1 MGKIQIPKGV
11 VPRKEMGEQ
20 ILPPIDV
27 TPVPPI
33 VTPKKTFEDRMNE
46 LEEKINRAKNSQ
58 EVTQLK
64 QKLRDI
70 WSEIEKST
78 ISAVEKGQLWY
89 TKNSLEKK
97 LSNKSINGSP
107 EQIRNDI
114 STDFKPCTGFNQL
127 GCKSESIK
135 KVQKCLSLPESGNF
149 DKTLYNALGQ
159 YGWQNGFNDSDT
171 TRVCDLINRKK
182 EEKTKL
188 EMDKKESE
196 EFYKKFPKTTKG
208 SEILDLS

>member
-1 MGKIQIPKGV
+1 MRKIMNLKRNI
-11 VPRKEMGEQ
+11 GEQ
-20 ILPPIDV
+20 FVPPKDV
-27 TPVPPI
+27 QPKTREEIGLSPVPDSANKPN
-33 VTPKKTFEDRMNE
+33 VPPKSETPKKTQD
-46 LEEKINRAKNSQ
+46 SG
-58 EVTQLK
+58 
-64 QKLRDI
+64 
-70 WSEIEKST
+70 S
-78 ISAVEKGQLWY
+78 
-89 TKNSLEKK
+89 
-97 LSNKSINGSP
+97 SP
-107 EQIRNDI
+107 EKVRNEI

-182 EEKTKL
+182 QENTKL

-196 EFYKKFPKTTKG
+196 EFYKKFPKTTRG

>member
-1 MGKIQIPKGV
+1 MLQIPKGIK
-11 VPRKEMGEQ
+11 PTKEMSKTSSVEEQ
-20 ILPPIDV
+20 LTIPKGIKPTRLRDNNKGSSSSKEQS
-27 TPVPPI
+27 
-33 VTPKKTFEDRMNE
+33 TPKDQSTPQQVRG
-46 LEEKINRAKNSQ
+46 
-58 EVTQLK
+58 
-64 QKLRDI
+64 
-70 WSEIEKST
+70 T
-78 ISAVEKGQLWY
+78 ISNE
-89 TKNSLEKK
+89 
-97 LSNKSINGSP
+97 
-107 EQIRNDI
+107 
-114 STDFKPCTGFNQL
+114 FKPCTGFNQL

-159 YGWQNGFNDSDT
+159 YGWQNGFNDSDV
-171 TRVCDLINRKK
+171 TRVCDLINKKK

>member
-1 MGKIQIPKGV
+1 MEKFKKKIILEQSTENEWKRVSSERGKEFEKKPDEWEVKKEDGKYYA
-11 VPRKEMGEQ
+11 RKKETSSGTS
-20 ILPPIDV
+20 P
-27 TPVPPI
+27 
-33 VTPKKTFEDRMNE
+33 
-46 LEEKINRAKNSQ
+46 EKNLDQKNS
-58 EVTQLK
+58 
-64 QKLRDI
+64 
-70 WSEIEKST
+70 
-78 ISAVEKGQLWY
+78 AG
-89 TKNSLEKK
+89 EKK
-97 LSNKSINGSP
+97 NTQSP

-114 STDFKPCTGFNQL
+114 STDFKPCTAFKQL